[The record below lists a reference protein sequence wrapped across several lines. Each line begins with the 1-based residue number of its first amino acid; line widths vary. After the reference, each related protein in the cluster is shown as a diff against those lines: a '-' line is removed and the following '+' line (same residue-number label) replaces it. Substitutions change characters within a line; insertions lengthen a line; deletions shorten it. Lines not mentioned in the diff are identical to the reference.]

1 MMKGA
6 IFLMNWQQ
14 EQAIKVERLQ
24 GIMAAKDLDAIY
36 IKRQDNFAWL
46 TCGGINYV
54 GLGEMGNCGLLVT
67 RDGALYAVTN
77 RIEEARMRNEEKL
90 EEMGFAIHAETWYE
104 NAFEGETIARLVPSG
119 KVGSDHGLGVSV
131 ANDVKL
137 ARFSLTEAEIERY
150 QEGGLLTA
158 RAIEETISSV
168 RPGDTE
174 YETVGR
180 LVGII
185 RSHGMDVVSA
195 MCAADER
202 IYNYRHPV
210 PTDKKITNRVQLGA
224 NMRYKGLI
232 ICCTRLLNFVPVT
245 AELRAQYMANV
256 EIDCTLMANSK
267 PGKTFVSALEAG
279 RAAYVARGYGEE
291 FKKHHQGGPIGYA
304 GRDYRV
310 DFSTP
315 GVIAE
320 NQAFCWNPSITGT
333 KSEDTVISTSN
344 GILPVSRP
352 IIAPKITLEIEGQ
365 TFVRPNIWEAC

>member
-1 MMKGA
+1 MNQNEERQIKLQRLYA
-6 IFLMNWQQ
+6 IMD
-14 EQAIKVERLQ
+14 
-24 GIMAAKDLDAIY
+24 AKKLDAIF

-67 RDGALYAVTN
+67 RKGKLYAVTN
-77 RIEEARMRNEEKL
+77 NIEAPRMRDEEKL
-90 EEMGFAIHAETWYE
+90 EDMGFEIHPGTWHDSGFEARTIRELAGSGPVGYDFGGE
-104 NAFEGETIARLVPSG
+104 NN
-119 KVGSDHGLGVSV
+119 V

-150 QEGGLLTA
+150 REGGYLTA

-174 YETVGR
+174 HQTIGR

-202 IYNYRHPV
+202 ISNYRHPV
-210 PTDKKITNRVQLGA
+210 PSGKAITKRVQLGG

-232 ICCTRLLNFVPVT
+232 ICCTRLLNFEPISE
-245 AELRAQYMANV
+245 ALRAQYRANV
-256 EIDCTLMANSK
+256 EIDCTLMAASR
-267 PGKTFVSALEAG
+267 PGVKFSDVLRIG
-279 RAAYVARGYGEE
+279 QKAYADHGYADE
-291 FKKHHQGGPIGYA
+291 FDKHHQGGPIGYA

-310 DFSTP
+310 GFDTP

-333 KSEDTVISTSN
+333 KSEDTIVSTKD
-344 GILPVSRP
+344 GVLPISRP
-352 IIAPKITLEIEGQ
+352 VIAPAITLNVDGQ
-365 TFVRPNIWEAC
+365 TFVRPDIWQG

>member
-1 MMKGA
+1 
-6 IFLMNWQQ
+6 MNWQQ
-14 EQAIKVERLQ
+14 EQAIKVQRLVD
-24 GIMAAKDLDAIY
+24 IMTAKDLDAIY

-67 RDGALYAVTN
+67 RDGKLYAVTN
-77 RIEEARMRNEEKL
+77 NIEAARMRDEEKL
-90 EEMGFAIHAETWYE
+90 EEMGFAIQYQTWYE
-104 NAFEGETIARLVPSG
+104 NAFEGETLLKLVPSG
-119 KVGSDHGLGVSV
+119 KIGRDHGTVNSV

-150 QEGGLLTA
+150 KEGGYLTA

-174 YETVGR
+174 YETIGR
-180 LVGII
+180 LVGTI

-195 MCAADER
+195 MCAGDHR

-210 PTDKKITNRVQLGA
+210 PTDNVIRERVQLGG

-245 AELRAQYMANV
+245 EELRAQYMANV

-279 RAAYVARGYGEE
+279 RAAYEARGYGEE
-291 FKKHHQGGPIGYA
+291 FKKHHQGGPIGYV

-310 DFSTP
+310 DFATP

-344 GILPVSRP
+344 GIIPVSRP
-352 IIAPKITLEIEGQ
+352 VIAPKITLEIEGQ